1 MPEKTLQPEA
11 QKTGAENPS
20 GFWTLQR
27 IVIAAS
33 GVLIGIPLLVFVIGV
48 LLATGAEQTASW
60 VQAVRDV
67 FIMTMVLEVML
78 IVISLAV
85 LIMQIARLANLIKNE
100 TQPIFEDAQ
109 DAASAA
115 KGTVRFVGDAV
126 IEPIIKIGAF
136 LAGVRVLIRELAGIR
151 RAIRHTPQEEREH
164 AGE

>member
-1 MPEKTLQPEA
+1 MPEKTLQSEVQIA
-11 QKTGAENPS
+11 AEKKQS

-27 IVIAAS
+27 IVVAVS
-33 GVLIGIPLLVFVIGV
+33 VVLIGIPLLVFIIGV

-67 FIMTMVLEVML
+67 FIITMVLEVML
-78 IVISLAV
+78 VVISLAV
-85 LIMQIARLANLIKNE
+85 LVMQIARLANLIKNE
-100 TQPIFEDAQ
+100 TRPVLEDVQ

-151 RAIRHTPQEEREH
+151 RAIRHMPQEEREH